1 MTLWS
6 EWWVW
11 LSAALA
17 LATLE
22 VLVPGFVFLGFALG
36 ALVIG
41 LLLGAQALGLS
52 FLGLAGLSLPWLL
65 VVFAVLSGAA
75 YVILRQMFRLER
87 GQIKRWDTDIND

>member
-1 MTLWS
+1 MTLWT

-17 LATLE
+17 LAILE

-36 ALVIG
+36 AVAIG
-41 LLLGAQALGLS
+41 VLLGAQALGLS
-52 FLGLAGLSLPWLL
+52 FLGLAGLSPPWLL
-65 VVFAVLSGAA
+65 VVFAVLSAVA

-87 GQIKRWDTDIND
+87 GQVKRWDRDIND